1 MKLFP
6 SNNIINILFIAAC
19 FCVSC
24 SNDAVYYKFQPI
36 RGKVWEKQSEY
47 YFEFEIKDC
56 SIPYNILL
64 RIRNSDMYDYQN
76 LWLLCE
82 EVQPDGASLK
92 DTVECMLADDFG
104 KWNGNGFTLFQNQFV
119 LRNHYI
125 FPDTGKY
132 TVGIRHGMRNDN
144 LRGIEDIGLF
154 IEKAK

>member
-1 MKLFP
+1 
-6 SNNIINILFIAAC
+6 
-19 FCVSC
+19 
-24 SNDAVYYKFQPI
+24 
-36 RGKVWEKQSEY
+36 
-47 YFEFEIKDC
+47 
-56 SIPYNILL
+56 
-64 RIRNSDMYDYQN
+64 MYDYQN